1 MNSDRDT
8 GGDLPNWDMLPP
20 QEELAYW
27 IALNSV
33 RDRNTINIA
42 KAMIQ
47 ESMAVAYLWQ
57 ENTDYLAERLHID
70 AESLRKL
77 RVKFGKIHFQSILND
92 IGRMMNEG
100 TRIIPITNPKFP
112 RKLELRSIN
121 SQPAPLVLL
130 EKGTEVSTDKNV
142 AIVGTRNPSIKGRL
156 SALELAE
163 HFAGKGYAVISGL
176 ARGIDEF
183 AHVGAMK
190 HPDGVTIAVLPWLG
204 AIYPPEHESLAED
217 IAKKGMLISDV
228 YAQSLPFGNKS
239 RFIERNAIISGLSD
253 FVVAIETDEEGGTI
267 REAEIAINQGVKV
280 YALHIKG
287 NPRSERGYR
296 KLIKMGA
303 IGFENLTELEE
314 LTLTSK

>member
-1 MNSDRDT
+1 MSSNKLSYN
-8 GGDLPNWDMLPP
+8 DLSAWNGTSN
-20 QEELAYW
+20 QEELIYW
-27 IALNSV
+27 TALNMV
-33 RDRNTINIA
+33 RDNTILDAA
-42 KAMIQ
+42 KKLIQ
-47 ESMAVAYLWQ
+47 ESMPISILWQ
-57 ENTDYLAERLHID
+57 ADTIALSNQIQVDVNILK
-70 AESLRKL
+70 KL
-77 RVKFGKIHFQSILND
+77 RMKFGKIHLQEVLSNIEN
-92 IGRMMNEG
+92 MKNEG
-100 TRIIPITNPKFP
+100 IRIVPLFDPKFP
-112 RKLELRSIN
+112 KRLLDRSIR
-121 SQPAPLVLL
+121 SHPAPLILL
-130 EKGTEVSTDKNV
+130 VRGEDVCLTKSI
-142 AIVGTRNPSIKGRL
+142 AIVGTRNPSLRGRV
-156 SALELAE
+156 SALELADN
-163 HFAGKGYAVISGL
+163 FAGKGYVVISGL

-183 AHVGAMK
+183 AHVGALEN
-190 HPDGVTIAVLPWLG
+190 PNGRTIGVLPWLG

-280 YALHIKG
+280 YALHIRG